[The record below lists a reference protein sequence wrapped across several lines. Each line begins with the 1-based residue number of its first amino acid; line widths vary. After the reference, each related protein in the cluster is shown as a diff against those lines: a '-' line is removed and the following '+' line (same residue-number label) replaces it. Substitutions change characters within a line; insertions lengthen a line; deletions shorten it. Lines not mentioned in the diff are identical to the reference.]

1 MVGKRAN
8 TIWDETVI
16 LAARLPTLHGLK
28 NMIKLTLSEIAP
40 ALEATLIGQD
50 TPFTDCSI
58 DTRTLKPGSLYIA
71 ILGERFDGHDFIKEA
86 EEKGASAILVSRK
99 INCDLPT
106 LLVADTKIALGNL
119 ARFWRQRF
127 DLPIVAIT
135 GSNGKTTTKEMLR
148 AIFTQQLVSN
158 GETAQ
163 VLATDGNLNND
174 IGVPLTLFNLQPEHR
189 YAVIEMGANHSG
201 EIAHLT
207 HIAQPT
213 CATITQCAPAHL
225 EGFKTVKGVALAK
238 SEIFLHFKTPTSTA
252 IINND
257 DAYANLWQ
265 EIAAPYPI
273 STFGLDKPA
282 DVTAQAIQLN
292 QSSSDFTLITPQG
305 NVPIHLPLAGRHN
318 ILNALAASACAL
330 ACGCVLDTIQD
341 GLQNMQPV
349 KGRLQQYAGI
359 NNSTLI
365 DDSYNAN
372 PSSLKAA
379 LDVLHNTKSP
389 RWLVLGDMKELGE
402 QSIEFHQQAGQQ
414 AREMGVERLW
424 AIGELSR
431 HAANRFGEGAQH
443 FSDHQDLI
451 KTLLAEL
458 PPQATLL
465 IKGSR
470 GMQMEKVVQALR

>member
-1 MVGKRAN
+1 
-8 TIWDETVI
+8 
-16 LAARLPTLHGLK
+16 
-28 NMIKLTLSEIAP
+28 MIKLTLSEIAK

-50 TPFTDCSI
+50 TQFTDCSI
-58 DTRTLKPGSLYIA
+58 DTRTLKPGALYVA
-71 ILGERFDGHDFIKEA
+71 LLGERFDGHDFVKEA
-86 EEKGASAILVSRK
+86 EQKGASALLVSRE

-106 LLVADTKIALGNL
+106 LRVADTKIALGKL
-119 ARFWRQRF
+119 ACLWRQRF

-148 AIFTQQLVSN
+148 AILTQQLASL
-158 GETAQ
+158 GEKGQ
-163 VLATDGNLNND
+163 VLATQGNLNND
-174 IGVPLTLFNLQPEHR
+174 IGVPLTLFNLQAAHR

-207 HIAQPT
+207 HITQPT

-238 SEIFLHFKTPTSTA
+238 SEIFSHFKTATSTA

-257 DAYANLWQ
+257 DDYASLWQ
-265 EIAAPYPI
+265 EIAAPYPM

-282 DVTAQAIQLN
+282 DVTAHAIQLN
-292 QSSSDFTLITPQG
+292 QGSSDFTLTTPQG
-305 NVPIHLPLAGRHN
+305 SLPIHLPLPGRHN

-330 ACGCVLDTIQD
+330 ACGCVLDTIQE

-349 KGRLQQYAGI
+349 KGRLQEYPGI
-359 NNSTLI
+359 KGSTLI
-365 DDSYNAN
+365 DDTYNAN
-372 PSSLKAA
+372 PSSLKVA
-379 LDVLHNTKSP
+379 LAVLHNTASP

-402 QSIEFHQQAGQQ
+402 QSIQFHQQAGQQ
-414 AREMGVERLW
+414 ARERGVDRLW

-431 HAANRFGEGAQH
+431 HAVNSFGEGAQH

-451 KTLLAEL
+451 QTLQAEL
-458 PPQATLL
+458 PAHATLL

-470 GMQMEKVVQALR
+470 GMQMEKVVQALRDKNQST